1 MAEFEAEPQ
10 ESVPMLH
17 LIYGR
22 AGSGKTTLLLQKLK
36 ETADRGEPCLLLV
49 PEQQVLV
56 SERTV
61 CELDVSA
68 ILAEVTSFRRLCNEI
83 FRTYGGLC
91 YRYIGKGARKLLCRK
106 ALLQLSPL
114 LSFGGVGGADD
125 MGRVEQFAS
134 AITEMTLYN
143 LTPARLTEAAPQL
156 SGSLRKKVED
166 LATVAALYQHML
178 HHEYDDPTED
188 LTRAAD
194 LLAGNDYF
202 DGKTVFID
210 SFAGYTPQQADLLRH
225 LLAGSKDVYLSIP
238 CLPGGDGWLFE
249 KPAAAERYILSV
261 AESAGCSVVREAVLE
276 DCLRAESPDLAYLA
290 THLWGAHETPPDVC
304 AVELYECADLFEE
317 ADAAAARVAR
327 LVREGAR
334 YGEIAL
340 IARSADRYDGILDS
354 ALERYG
360 IPYYTS
366 RRRDVATMPEIRLVC
381 AALAVA
387 AHDWQTED
395 VIAYLRTYL
404 TDLTPDECDPVEEYA
419 YLWKIRGKRWRD
431 GMDWNMNPRGFAEEF
446 TDEDQEKLDRLNAL
460 RARFVPPLERFC
472 DAFRQRPTVRSVSEA
487 LYRFLC
493 ELQIADRLEASAE
506 ENRRRGDRAL
516 ADTQTQVWNC
526 LMDALDQLVR
536 ISGDETADPT
546 TYLRLLTLLLKESD
560 IGTIPSGQDQVTVGS
575 ANLLR
580 GSGIRHTVILGACEG
595 VFPARD
601 GKSGYFD
608 DRERAELAENQL
620 PLAEGGEALIHDE
633 LFYFYTAACFP
644 SRTLAV
650 SYTVAEGPSMAVREL
665 QALFPDL
672 APVRPSLWSADE
684 WVSTRDSALFYGLT
698 HRDDPVGGALL
709 DHLREETAAEGRIRA
724 AEDGVTVDRCRLS
737 PVLMERIVPRR
748 LELSPSRLER
758 YVNCPFSYFCSYVLR
773 LQEPLS
779 GEFKSNDIGTFI
791 HKLLEELVPRIA
803 DDATS
808 YSDEALDAMVAEEIE
823 GYRRRLL
830 RDFSDSRL
838 ERLFERSRPFAN
850 LLLKRFREEFSRV
863 QFRPIASE
871 VQIGFGGVPAMQIP
885 LESGGSVSVRGVV
898 DRVDLCEQNG
908 EYYLR
913 VVDYKTYNKTFSR
926 DEVAKG
932 LDTQMLLYLYSLC
945 ESRDR
950 ELLGRLGIPD
960 GKFPRPA
967 GILYLNVGVTGIP
980 ADAAET
986 PEGGAARYFG
996 TSGLL
1001 LEDEDLALIRAMEPD
1016 LAGRY
1021 TPVSTGKNGKL
1032 SAASCRAMTDAQ
1044 GFESL
1049 RGEISE
1055 VVGQVGQGI
1064 RDGVADARPLADKEH
1079 DGCQFCKMRPICR
1092 RRKE

>member
-1 MAEFEAEPQ
+1 
-10 ESVPMLH
+10 MLH

-22 AGSGKTTLLLQKLK
+22 AGSGKTTLLLQKMK

-49 PEQQVLV
+49 PEQQVLI

-61 CELDVSA
+61 CELDISA

-106 ALLQLSPL
+106 ALLQLAPL
-114 LSFGGVGGADD
+114 LSLGGQGGADD
-125 MGRVEQFAS
+125 MGKVEQFAS
-134 AITEMTLYN
+134 AIAEMTLYN
-143 LTPARLTEAAPQL
+143 LTPARLTEVAPRL
-156 SGSLRKKVED
+156 GGSLRKKVED
-166 LATVAALYQHML
+166 LAAVASLYQHML
-178 HHEYDDPTED
+178 HHEYDDPAED

-194 LLAGNDYF
+194 MLAGNDF
-202 DGKTVFID
+202 FAGKTVFID

-225 LLAGSKDVYLSIP
+225 LFAGSSEVYLTIP
-238 CLPGGDGWLFE
+238 CLPVGDGWLFE
-249 KPAAAERYILSV
+249 KPAAAERYILSI
-261 AESAGCSVVREAVLE
+261 AESAGCPVVREAVLE
-276 DCLRAESPDLAYLA
+276 DCRRAESPDLVYLA
-290 THLWGAHETPPDVC
+290 THLWGEHENPP
-304 AVELYECADLFEE
+304 AAKAIELYECTDLFEE
-317 ADAAAARVAR
+317 ADAAAARVAK

-334 YGEIAL
+334 YGEIAI

-366 RRRDVATMPEIRLVC
+366 RRRDIATMPEIRLVS
-381 AALAVA
+381 AAIAVA
-387 AHDWQTED
+387 AYDWRTED

-404 TDLTPDECDPVEEYA
+404 TDLSPDECDPVEEYA
-419 YLWKIRGKRWRD
+419 YLWKIRGRRWRD
-431 GMDWNMNPRGFAEEF
+431 ELPWNMNPRGFVEEF
-446 TDEDQEKLDRLNAL
+446 TDADQEKLDRLNDL
-460 RARFVPPLERFC
+460 RARFVPPLATFC
-472 DAFRQRPTVRSVSEA
+472 EAFRSRPTVRSVSEA

-493 ELQIADRLEASAE
+493 DLQIPDKLEASAE
-506 ENRRRGDRAL
+506 ANRRRGDRAL

-526 LMDALDQLVR
+526 LMDALDQLVC
-536 ISGDETADPT
+536 ISGDETADPVL
-546 TYLRLLTLLLKESD
+546 YLRLLNLLLKESD
-560 IGTIPSGQDQVTVGS
+560 IGTIPSGQDQVTIGS

-580 GSGIRHTVILGACEG
+580 GSGIRHAVILGVSEG
-595 VFPARD
+595 VFPGRD
-601 GKSGYFD
+601 SGGGYFD

-620 PLAEGGEALIHDE
+620 HLAEGGEALIHEE
-633 LFYFYTAACFP
+633 LYYFYTAVCFP

-650 SYTVAEGPSMAVREL
+650 SYTAAEGASMAVREL

-672 APVRPSLWSADE
+672 QPIRPSAWSADE

-698 HRDDPVGGALL
+698 HRADPVGDALL
-709 DHLREETAAEGRIRA
+709 CQLRQETVAEGRIRA
-724 AEDGVTVDRCRLS
+724 AEEGVSVGECRLA
-737 PVLMERIVPRR
+737 PALLERIIPRR

-779 GEFKSNDIGTFI
+779 GEFRSNDVGTFI
-791 HKLLEELVPRIA
+791 HKLLEELVPKIA
-803 DDATS
+803 ADAAS
-808 YSDEALDAMVAEEIE
+808 YSDEALDQLVTEEIE

-830 RDFSDSRL
+830 RDYQDPRL
-838 ERLFERSRPFAN
+838 ERMFERSRPFAN

-863 QFRPIASE
+863 LFRPVASE
-871 VQIGFGGVPAMQIP
+871 VQIGFGGVSPLQIP
-885 LESGGSVSVRGVV
+885 LGNGGSVSVRGIV

-945 ESRDR
+945 DSRDPA
-950 ELLGRLGIPD
+950 LLGQLGIPE
-960 GKFPRPA
+960 GKAPHPA
-967 GILYLNVGVTGIP
+967 GILYLNVGVSGIP
-980 ADAAET
+980 ADAADSSE
-986 PEGGAARYFG
+986 EGKSRYFG

-1001 LEDEDLALIRAMEPD
+1001 LEDEDLSLIRAMEPD
-1016 LAGRY
+1016 LNGRY

-1032 SAASCRAMTDAQ
+1032 TVASCRAMTDEE
-1044 GFESL
+1044 GFALL
-1049 RGEISE
+1049 RGEIE
-1055 VVGQVGQGI
+1055 AVVGQVGQSI
-1064 RDGVADARPLADKEH
+1064 RGGVADVRPLSDKDH

>member
-1 MAEFEAEPQ
+1 M
-10 ESVPMLH
+10 
-17 LIYGR
+17 
-22 AGSGKTTLLLQKLK
+22 
-36 ETADRGEPCLLLV
+36 LLV

-61 CELDVSA
+61 CELGISA

-106 ALLQLSPL
+106 ALLQLAPL
-114 LSFGGVGGADD
+114 LSFSEKGAADD
-125 MGRVEQFAS
+125 PGRVEQFAS

-143 LTPARLTEAAPQL
+143 LTPARLSEAAPSL
-156 SGSLRKKVED
+156 SGALRKKVED
-166 LATVAALYQHML
+166 LAAVATLYQHML

-188 LTRAAD
+188 LTRAAE
-194 LLAGNDYF
+194 LLDGNDYF
-202 DGKTVFID
+202 AEKTVFID

-225 LLAGSKDVYLSIP
+225 LLAGSKEVYLTVP

-249 KPAAAERYILSV
+249 KPAAAERYVLSI
-261 AESAGCSVVREAVLE
+261 AERAGCPVVREAVLE

-290 THLWGAHETPPDVC
+290 THLWGEHETPPS
-304 AVELYECADLFEE
+304 AEAIELYECADLFEE
-317 ADAAAARVAR
+317 VDAAAARVAR

-334 YGEIAL
+334 YGEIAI

-366 RRRDVATMPEIRLVC
+366 RRRDIATMPEIRLVS

-404 TDLTPDECDPVEEYA
+404 TDLSPDECDPVEEYA
-419 YLWKIRGKRWRD
+419 YLWKIRGRRFRD
-431 GMDWNMNPRGFAEEF
+431 DIPWNMNPRGYVEDF
-446 TDEDQEKLDRLNAL
+446 TDADQEKLDRLNAL
-460 RARFVPPLERFC
+460 RARFVPPLAAFC
-472 DAFRQRPTVRSVSEA
+472 EAFGKRPTVRSVSEA

-493 ELQIADRLEASAE
+493 DLQIPEKLEASAE
-506 ENRRRGDRAL
+506 ENRRLGDRML

-526 LMDALDQLVR
+526 LMDALDQLVC
-536 ISGDETADPT
+536 ISGDEAADPT
-546 TYLRLLTLLLKESD
+546 LYTRLLNLLLKESD
-560 IGTIPSGQDQVTVGS
+560 IGTIPSGQDQVTIGS

-580 GSGIRHTVILGACEG
+580 GTGIRHAVILGVCEG

-601 GKSGYFD
+601 GGGGYFD

-620 PLAEGGEALIHDE
+620 TLAEGGEALIHDE
-633 LFYFYTAACFP
+633 LYYFYTAVCFP
-644 SRTLAV
+644 SLSLAV
-650 SYTVAEGPSMAVREL
+650 SYTAAEGASMAVREL
-665 QALFPDL
+665 MELFPDL
-672 APVRPSLWSADE
+672 LPVRPSLWGAEE
-684 WVSTRDSALFYGLT
+684 WVSTGDSALFYGLT
-698 HRDDPVGGALL
+698 HRADPIGGALL
-709 DHLREETAAEGRIRA
+709 HRLRKDTAAEGRIRA
-724 AEDGVTVDRCRLS
+724 AEEGVTVERCRLS
-737 PVLMERIVPRR
+737 PVLMERIIPRR
-748 LELSPSRLER
+748 LELTPSRLER

-773 LQEPLS
+773 LKEPIS
-779 GEFKSNDIGTFI
+779 GEFRSNDVGTFI

-803 DDATS
+803 ADAAS
-808 YSDEALDAMVAEEIE
+808 YSDEALDAMVVEEIE
-823 GYRRRLL
+823 DYRRRML
-830 RDFSDSRL
+830 RDWQDARL

-850 LLLKRFREEFSRV
+850 LLLRRFREEFSRV
-863 QFRPIASE
+863 QFRPVASE
-871 VQIGFGGVPAMQIP
+871 VQVGSGGVPPLQIP
-885 LESGGSVSVRGVV
+885 LADGSCVGVRGIV
-898 DRVDLCEQNG
+898 DRVDLCELDG

-950 ELLGRLGIPD
+950 EMLDKMGIPD
-960 GKFPRPA
+960 GKTPHPA

-980 ADAAET
+980 ADAAES
-986 PEGGAARYFG
+986 PDGGVANYFG

-1001 LEDEDLALIRAMEPD
+1001 LQDEDLALIRAMEPD
-1016 LAGRY
+1016 LSGHY
-1021 TPVSTGKNGKL
+1021 TPIGLNKYGKL
-1032 SAASCRAMTDAQ
+1032 RAESIRAMTDAE
-1044 GFESL
+1044 GFDAL
-1049 RGEISE
+1049 REEISG
-1055 VVGQVGQGI
+1055 VIGCFGQNI
-1064 RDGVADARPLADKEH
+1064 RDGVADAAPLSDKDH
-1079 DGCQFCKMRPICR
+1079 DGCQYCKMRPLCR

>member
-1 MAEFEAEPQ
+1 
-10 ESVPMLH
+10 MLH

-22 AGSGKTTLLLQKLK
+22 AGSGKSTLLLQKLK
-36 ETADRGEPCLLLV
+36 ETADRGDPCLLLV

-68 ILAEVTSFRRLCNEI
+68 VLAEVTSFRRLCNEI

-106 ALLQLSPL
+106 ALLQLAPL
-114 LSFGGVGGADD
+114 LSFGDKGATDD
-125 MGRVEQFAS
+125 PGRVEQFAS

-143 LTPARLTEAAPQL
+143 LTPARLSEVAPSL
-156 SGSLRKKVED
+156 SGALRKKVED
-166 LATVAALYQHML
+166 LAAVATLYQHML
-178 HHEYDDPTED
+178 HHEYDDPAED

-202 DGKTVFID
+202 AGKTVFID
-210 SFAGYTPQQADLLRH
+210 SFSGYTPQQADLLRH
-225 LLAGSKDVYLSIP
+225 LFAGSKDVYLTIP

-249 KPAAAERYILSV
+249 KPAAAERYVLSV
-261 AESAGCSVVREAVLE
+261 AESAGCPTVREAVLE
-276 DCLRAESPDLAYLA
+276 GCPRAKSPDLAYLA
-290 THLWGAHETPPDVC
+290 THLWGAHETPPP
-304 AVELYECADLFEE
+304 AEAIELYECADLFEE
-317 ADAAAARVAR
+317 ADAAAARVAK

-334 YGEIAL
+334 YGEIAV

-366 RRRDVATMPEIRLVC
+366 RRRDIATMPEIRLVS

-387 AHDWQTED
+387 AHDFQTED

-419 YLWKIRGKRWRD
+419 YLWKIRGRRWRD
-431 GMDWNMNPRGFAEEF
+431 GMEWNMNPRGYADEF
-446 TDEDQEKLDRLNAL
+446 TDEDQKTLDRLNAL
-460 RARFVPPLERFC
+460 RARFVPPLVTFC
-472 DAFRQRPTVRSVSEA
+472 ESFEHRPTVRSVSEA

-493 ELQIADRLEASAE
+493 DLQIPDKLEASAE

-526 LMDALDQLVR
+526 LMDALDQLVC
-536 ISGDETADPT
+536 ISGDEPADPT
-546 TYLRLLTLLLKESD
+546 LYWRLLSLLLKESD
-560 IGTIPSGQDQVTVGS
+560 IGTIPSGQDQVIIGS

-580 GSGIRHTVILGACEG
+580 GSGIRHAVILGVCEG

-601 GKSGYFD
+601 GGGGYFD

-620 PLAEGGEALIHDE
+620 TLAEGGEALIHDE
-633 LFYFYTAACFP
+633 LYYFYTAVCFP
-644 SRTLAV
+644 SSSLAV
-650 SYTVAEGPSMAVREL
+650 SYTAAEGASLAVREL
-665 QALFPDL
+665 RELFPDL
-672 APVRPSLWSADE
+672 APVQPSLWSAEE
-684 WVSTRDSALFYGLT
+684 WVATRESALFYGLT
-698 HRDDPVGGALL
+698 HRADPVGAMLL
-709 DHLREETAAEGRIRA
+709 DGLREETAAEGRIRA
-724 AEDGVTVDRCRLS
+724 AEEGVTVERCRLS
-737 PVLMERIVPRR
+737 PALMERIVPRR

-758 YVNCPFSYFCSYVLR
+758 YVNCPFSYLCSYVLR

-779 GEFKSNDIGTFI
+779 GEFRSNDVGTFI
-791 HKLLEELVPRIA
+791 HKLLETLVPRIA
-803 DDATS
+803 ADAAS

-830 RDFSDSRL
+830 RDWQDPRL

-863 QFRPIASE
+863 QFRPVASE

-885 LESGGSVSVRGVV
+885 LEDGGSVSVRGIV
-898 DRVDLCEQNG
+898 DRVDCCELDG

-945 ESRDR
+945 ESRNG
-950 ELLGRLGIPD
+950 ELMEKMGIPE
-960 GKFPRPA
+960 GKTPQPA

-980 ADAAET
+980 ADAADT
-986 PEGGAARYFG
+986 PEKGTANYFG

-1001 LEDEDLALIRAMEPD
+1001 LEDDDLALIRAMEPD
-1016 LAGRY
+1016 LDGRY
-1021 TPVSTGKNGKL
+1021 TPIGLNKYGKL
-1032 SAASCRAMTDAQ
+1032 RAESVRALTDAE
-1044 GFESL
+1044 GFADL
-1049 RGEISE
+1049 RGELSDVI
-1055 VVGQVGQGI
+1055 GRIGRDI
-1064 RDGVADARPLADKEH
+1064 RGGVADAEPLSDKDH
-1079 DGCQFCKMRPICR
+1079 DGCQYCKMRPLCR